1 MATVTSGGGG
11 ERMSGTAQDTA
22 ANSPRHGT
30 LTAKEESTQMP
41 KAGQVN
47 NYSDPALEKDS
58 GRPSDGSTA
67 GKSPA
72 PK

>member
-1 MATVTSGGGG
+1 
-11 ERMSGTAQDTA
+11 
-22 ANSPRHGT
+22 
-30 LTAKEESTQMP
+30 MP

-67 GKSPA
+67 PQSK
-72 PK
+72 